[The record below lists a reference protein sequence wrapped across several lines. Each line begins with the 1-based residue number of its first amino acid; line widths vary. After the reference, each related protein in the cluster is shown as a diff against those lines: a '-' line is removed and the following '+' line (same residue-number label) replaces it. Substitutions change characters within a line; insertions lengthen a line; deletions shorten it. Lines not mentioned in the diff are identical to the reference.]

1 MSLAYKNYPIRKCC
15 ETQKCRSDPFNCVE
29 SCVSDQTSW
38 VTINDVVPQNAG
50 RRLHV
55 ESKVGGLHYRGLG
68 RGLPLT
74 LPNVRQVNGRDQ
86 RLRPRS

>member
-1 MSLAYKNYPIRKCC
+1 M
-15 ETQKCRSDPFNCVE
+15 
-29 SCVSDQTSW
+29 SDQTSW
-38 VTINDVVPQNAG
+38 ATINDVVTQNAG
-50 RRLHV
+50 RRLRV
-55 ESKVGGLHYRGLG
+55 ESNVGDLHYRGLG